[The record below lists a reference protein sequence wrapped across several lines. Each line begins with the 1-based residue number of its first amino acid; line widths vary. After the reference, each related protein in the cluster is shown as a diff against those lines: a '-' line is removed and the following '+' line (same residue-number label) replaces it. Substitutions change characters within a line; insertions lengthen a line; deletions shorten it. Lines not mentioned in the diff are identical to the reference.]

1 MVDLEEIVE
10 ALKGGGE
17 RIPGVES
24 PLALR
29 KVNYT
34 LSSAFF
40 LLFSLVIFQRNP
52 LIIIR
57 S

>member
-10 ALKGGGE
+10 ALRGGGQ

-24 PLALR
+24 PLTLR

-40 LLFSLVIFQRNP
+40 SFVFFGYFSEESINNNL
-52 LIIIR
+52 
-57 S
+57 